1 MLLYAKTKV
10 QSINAGRMF
19 TLSNT
24 LSLFRAPLAFLFLI
38 ESVPVR
44 LSALFL
50 AMLTDC
56 IDGYIARKTKTAS
69 QLGAILDP
77 LMDKFFVFFALTI
90 LFTEGKMELWQ
101 ALAML
106 TRDFSLCLFALYLS
120 LARLWNNYKYKSI
133 QWGKISTSMQ
143 FIILIGLTAG
153 YTFPGYIY
161 ILFILTG
168 SLAFIQLFKVRTS

>member
-1 MLLYAKTKV
+1 
-10 QSINAGRMF
+10 MF

-24 LSLFRAPLAFLFLI
+24 LSLFRAPLAFLFLVENI
-38 ESVPVR
+38 PVR

-50 AMLTDC
+50 AMLTDFV
-56 IDGYIARKTKTAS
+56 DGYIARKTKTTS

-77 LMDKFFVFFALTI
+77 LMDKFFVFFALTV
-90 LFTEGKMELWQ
+90 LFTESKIELWQ
-101 ALAML
+101 GMAML

-120 LARLWNNYKYKSI
+120 LAKLWNNYKYKSI
-133 QWGKISTSMQ
+133 QWGKISTTMQ

-153 YTFPGYIY
+153 YKFPGYIY

-168 SLAFIQLFKVRTS
+168 CLAFIQLFKVRTSTE